1 MLTSLKPPS
10 PMPPAAMPSSTD
22 PLPPASLISTA
33 RRPDAPEAARET
45 TPGTCAPAILTPEAP
60 LPDPLPL
67 AALPEALAA
76 GAVLVDVRE
85 EDERAL
91 FGAIPGAIALPLLAL
106 RAAHGER
113 LAPEEAEL
121 LEEAAPASPETL
133 LRPLRARPA
142 PLVLCF
148 CAHGQRARR
157 AARLLAAHGF
167 PARALAAGFSDLRAA
182 LAEPASAVP
191 ALSAAAA

>member
-1 MLTSLKPPS
+1 MLTSLKLPS
-10 PMPPAAMPSSTD
+10 PMPPSAMLSST
-22 PLPPASLISTA
+22 
-33 RRPDAPEAARET
+33 
-45 TPGTCAPAILTPEAP
+45 
-60 LPDPLPL
+60 DPLPL
-67 AALPEALAA
+67 AALPAALAA

-106 RAAHGER
+106 RAAHGEW
-113 LAPEEAEL
+113 LTPEEAEL
-121 LEEAAPASPETL
+121 LEDAAPASPETL

-157 AARLLAAHGF
+157 AARLLAAQGF

-182 LAEPASAVP
+182 LGPTPREAVP
-191 ALSAAAA
+191 IEAASPAALTAAA